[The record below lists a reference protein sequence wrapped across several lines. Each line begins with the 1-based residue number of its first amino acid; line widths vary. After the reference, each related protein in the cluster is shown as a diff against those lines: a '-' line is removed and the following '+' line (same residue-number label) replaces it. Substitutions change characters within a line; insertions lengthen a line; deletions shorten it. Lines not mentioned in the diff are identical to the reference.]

1 MPPIHV
7 FFVETTTLPATS
19 VPTMGTQTPVYYTT
33 SSFPAARPEIAP
45 STAVEVMAA
54 SPWSHLEL
62 QIAAS
67 VLMAI
72 GLWVVDL
79 GVSYAINEIGAY
91 LYRFELEERSNLVTK
106 ILSKLMLLF
115 PSWVATRER
124 IQTAESSFLE
134 ARKSMLS
141 TVLPAQS
148 TDVAD
153 PDKTEFKPAVT
164 STEKK
169 VNN

>member
-7 FFVETTTLPATS
+7 FYVETTTLPAST
-19 VPTMGTQTPVYYTT
+19 TTPVFYTT
-33 SSFPAARPEIAP
+33 TSFPVVRPEIAP
-45 STAVEVMAA
+45 ATEVEVM
-54 SPWSHLEL
+54 SNPWSHLEL

-79 GVSYAINEIGAY
+79 GMSYAINEVGAY

-106 ILSKLMLLF
+106 VLSKFMLLF

-124 IQTAESSFLE
+124 IQTAEASFLE
-134 ARKSMLS
+134 VRKSMLL
-141 TVLPAQS
+141 TKLPEQALE
-148 TDVAD
+148 VVD
-153 PDKTEFKPAVT
+153 PDKTEFRPAVT

>member
-1 MPPIHV
+1 
-7 FFVETTTLPATS
+7 
-19 VPTMGTQTPVYYTT
+19 MGTQPPVYYTT
-33 SSFPAARPEIAP
+33 TSFPAVKPEMAP
-45 STAVEVMAA
+45 STAVEVMA

-72 GLWVVDL
+72 GLWVIDL
-79 GVSYAINEIGAY
+79 GVSYAINEVGAY
-91 LYRFELEERSNLVTK
+91 LYRFELEDRSTVVTRT
-106 ILSKLMLLF
+106 LSKVMMLF

-124 IQTAESSFLE
+124 IQTAESSFLQ

-141 TVLPAQS
+141 TELQAQ
-148 TDVAD
+148 TTEIPD
-153 PDKTEFKPAVT
+153 PDKTSFKPAVT

>member
-7 FFVETTTLPATS
+7 FFVETTTLPAST
-19 VPTMGTQTPVYYTT
+19 TTPVFYTT
-33 SSFPAARPEIAP
+33 TSFPAVKPEIAP
-45 STAVEVMAA
+45 ATAVEVMA

-79 GVSYAINEIGAY
+79 GVSYAINEVGAY
-91 LYRFELEERSNLVTK
+91 LYRFELEDRSNLVTK
-106 ILSKLMLLF
+106 VLSKLMLLF
-115 PSWVATRER
+115 PSWVATKER
-124 IQTAESSFLE
+124 VHTAEASFME

-141 TVLPAQS
+141 TVLPAQPI
-148 TDVAD
+148 DVAD
-153 PDKTEFKPAVT
+153 PDRTEFKPAVT

>member
-1 MPPIHV
+1 M
-7 FFVETTTLPATS
+7 ETTTFPATS
-19 VPTMGTQTPVYYTT
+19 VPTLGTQTPVYYTT
-33 SSFPAARPEIAP
+33 TSFPAVKPEMAP
-45 STAVEVMAA
+45 ATAVEVMA

-72 GLWVVDL
+72 GLWVVGL
-79 GVSYAINEIGAY
+79 GVSYAINEVGAY
-91 LYRFELEERSNLVTK
+91 LYRFELEDRSNLVTK
-106 ILSKLMLLF
+106 VLSKLMLLF

-124 IQTAESSFLE
+124 VHTAEASFLE
-134 ARKSMLS
+134 TRKSMLS
-141 TVLPAQS
+141 TVLPAQ
-148 TDVAD
+148 TLVVAD

>member
-7 FFVETTTLPATS
+7 FYVEATTFPATS
-19 VPTMGTQTPVYYTT
+19 VPTVGTQTPVFYTT
-33 SSFPAARPEIAP
+33 TPFPAVRPEIAP
-45 STAVEVMAA
+45 ATAVEVMA

-79 GVSYAINEIGAY
+79 GMSYAINEVGAY
-91 LYRFELEERSNLVTK
+91 LYRFELEDKSTMVTK
-106 ILSKLMLLF
+106 VLSKLMLLF

-134 ARKSMLS
+134 ARKSMLL
-141 TVLPAQS
+141 TELPNQANTIS
-148 TDVAD
+148 D
-153 PDKTEFKPAVT
+153 PDKTNFKPAVT

>member
-1 MPPIHV
+1 
-7 FFVETTTLPATS
+7 
-19 VPTMGTQTPVYYTT
+19 MGTQPPVYYTT
-33 SSFPAARPEIAP
+33 TSFPAVKPEMAP
-45 STAVEVMAA
+45 STAVEVMA

-72 GLWVVDL
+72 GLWVIDL
-79 GVSYAINEIGAY
+79 GVSYAINEVGAY

-106 ILSKLMLLF
+106 VLSKLMMLF

-134 ARKSMLS
+134 ARKSMLL
-141 TVLPAQS
+141 TKLPDQANTIS
-148 TDVAD
+148 D
-153 PDKTEFKPAVT
+153 PDKTTFKPAVT

>member
-1 MPPIHV
+1 
-7 FFVETTTLPATS
+7 
-19 VPTMGTQTPVYYTT
+19 MGTQTPVYYTT
-33 SSFPAARPEIAP
+33 TTFPVVKPEIAP
-45 STAVEVMAA
+45 ATAVEVMA

-91 LYRFELEERSNLVTK
+91 LYRFELEERSNLGTK

-124 IQTAESSFLE
+124 IHTAEASFLE

-141 TVLPAQS
+141 TELPAQPI
-148 TDVAD
+148 DVAD
-153 PDKTEFKPAVT
+153 PDRTEFKPAVT

>member
-1 MPPIHV
+1 M
-7 FFVETTTLPATS
+7 ETTTFPATS
-19 VPTMGTQTPVYYTT
+19 VPTLGTQTPVYYTT
-33 SSFPAARPEIAP
+33 TSVPAVKPEMAP
-45 STAVEVMAA
+45 ATAVEVMA

-72 GLWVVDL
+72 GLWVIDL
-79 GVSYAINEIGAY
+79 GVSYAINEVGAY
-91 LYRFELEERSNLVTK
+91 LYRFELEDRSNLVTK
-106 ILSKLMLLF
+106 VLSKLMLLF

-124 IQTAESSFLE
+124 VHTAEASFLE
-134 ARKSMLS
+134 TRKSMLS
-141 TVLPAQS
+141 TELPSQP